1 MERFANIANEGGKGS
16 KGWGETGANK
26 NYHASQAFHSTLNFI
41 FLSSRAIVTVLSTVD

>member
-1 MERFANIANEGGKGS
+1 MERFANPANVGGKGV
-16 KGWGETGANK
+16 GGGTGANE